1 MNDHIVNIMEE
12 LSKFTLLSLV
22 QSRDL
27 TDLYFERKESAEEL
41 SKWFNQKNI
50 KSKHLLILRFQ
61 SF

>member
-22 QSRDL
+22 QSSDL
-27 TDLYFERKESAEEL
+27 TDRYFEPKESAEEL
-41 SKWFNQKNI
+41 SKRVNQKNI
-50 KSKHLLILRFQ
+50 KLKHLLILRFQ

>member
-1 MNDHIVNIMEE
+1 MNDHIVNIMEK

-22 QSRDL
+22 QSSDL
-27 TDLYFERKESAEEL
+27 TDRYFERKESAEEL

>member
-22 QSRDL
+22 QSSDL
-27 TDLYFERKESAEEL
+27 TDRYFEPKESAEEL
-41 SKWFNQKNI
+41 SKRVNQKNI